1 MKKSFAKGN
10 NFYKLFWIFF
20 IGCFLGVVIETIWCL
35 IKLGH
40 FESRQGL
47 VYGPFNLVYGLG
59 AVAMTLVFSRMRK
72 TNFLIVFFLGALLG
86 GVYEYVCSMV
96 QQALTG
102 TVSWDYG
109 EYAVNLNG
117 RISLLYC
124 IFWGILAVLWCKVLY
139 PFISTLIEKIPNK
152 IGIILTWVLLV
163 FMIFNSVISTMAV
176 YRMKNRSKNIP
187 PSNKIEQLL
196 DERFNDER
204 MKRIYPNMMIK

>member
-20 IGCFLGVVIETIWCL
+20 IGCFLGVAIETIWCL

-40 FESRQGL
+40 IESRQGL
-47 VYGPFNLVYGLG
+47 VYGPFNLVYGFG
-59 AVAMTLVFSRMRK
+59 AIAMTLVFSRMRK
-72 TNFLIVFFLGALLG
+72 TNIFIIFILGALLG

-176 YRMKNRSKNIP
+176 YRMQNRSKNIP